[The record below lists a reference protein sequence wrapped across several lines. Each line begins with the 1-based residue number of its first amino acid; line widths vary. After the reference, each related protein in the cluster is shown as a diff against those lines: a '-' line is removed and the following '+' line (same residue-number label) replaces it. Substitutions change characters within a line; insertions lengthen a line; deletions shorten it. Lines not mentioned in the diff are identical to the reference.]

1 MRWVRRIAGVAAAI
15 AGLVALALALLD
27 TDPGHRFVAARI
39 AALRPANGLTFEVGR
54 IDGSLFGRARIADL
68 RIRDLDSVLFA
79 APTVDLDW
87 RPWRW
92 AANELAIDRVTAPAA
107 TLFHR
112 PRTRTNAR
120 GAILP
125 GFDIAVG
132 RLRIDRLRL
141 AAPVSGR
148 ERAMRLAGSATVRRG
163 RALVRLDA
171 AVAASDTLSVRLDAE
186 PGSDRFDLGVAVRG
200 QADGLLAQALGV
212 GAPVALDIAGDGRW
226 TRWRGSARGRIGT
239 RPALDLALGADGGR
253 YTLGGSIV
261 PGPVARGLAARLA
274 APMVR
279 VTAAATLDRRQLTG
293 EVGLRSAALAV
304 TGTGTLDLAES
315 RFRAVR
321 IDGHLLRPDR
331 LVDRLAGRRIGWTV
345 MLAGGFGR
353 PDYRYR
359 LAAEQVAIGRTGI
372 ERLLVAG
379 RGRWGGRPLH
389 LPVTLSAARV
399 TGLGDV
405 AGGIL
410 TNLTVAGRLHI
421 APPAITGEDL
431 QLRSDKLRGRLRFAY
446 DLRTGRWDVGLAG
459 GLARYLVPGIGI
471 VDITSTLDAVPG
483 PGGRGTRLV
492 GRGVAQVVR
501 LDNGFFQSL
510 AGDLP
515 RVEAALERTADGV
528 LRFSA
533 LRITGPQIALSGTGY
548 RRPDG
553 SVRFEGGG
561 TQARWGPVRLVLDG
575 RIGRPTLDLLFAQPN
590 RTLGLADVR
599 AHLDPTPQGFAFRAN
614 GGSRLGPVSAAG
626 AIVLRPGPTSETVVV
641 DALEVTGT
649 RARGSLELGGGGL
662 AGRLQ
667 VAGGG
672 WTGAIDL
679 DLPGG
684 VQRVRGTLAADRAR
698 IAALATVRR
707 GTLGFTALLDPAGT
721 RVEATAQGQGLRRD
735 RLAVARFAGNLAL
748 VGGTGELRA
757 SVAGSRGRAFDVQ
770 TVTAIRPEGYGVS
783 ATGSLDGRPLRLLAP
798 AAVTREGDGWRVAPT
813 RLSFAGGEAALS
825 GRIGGA
831 ETAVDA
837 RLTTLPLTILDIA
850 YPGLGLSGTAS
861 GTLTVQARAGAVPTG
876 RIAMTV
882 RGLSRS
888 GLVLTSRPIDLG
900 LAGVLGPER
909 LGMRAVAASG
919 GQTIGRAQALL
930 RLAPGGTLAARV
942 GAATVQGQLRY
953 TGPADTLWRLTGV
966 ELFDLSGPVRIAA
979 DVGGQV
985 SRPAIRGAFS
995 ASGARIES
1003 ASSGTVLTG
1012 VEASGRFAG
1021 SRLAIERFA
1030 ADASGGAGG
1039 GGGGGSG
1046 RVTGTGSFD
1055 FAAAHGI
1062 GLDLSITADR
1072 ARMIARDEIAATVTG
1087 PLRFRSDGAGGT
1099 ISGDVALDRAS
1110 YRLGR
1115 AAAAAAVPR
1124 LRLREINVPG
1134 GAGEEDETPV
1144 RPWTLA
1150 IRARAPGAVSVSGLG
1165 LTSEWSADLQIG
1177 GAPNNP
1183 AITGRARLVRGN
1195 YEFAGRDFALDRGV
1209 IRFDGSMPANP
1220 ALDIAANADTTGLN
1234 ASIRVTG
1241 TALQPEVGF
1250 VSTPALPEDELLSRL
1265 LFGTS
1270 ITNLSAP
1277 EALQLAAAVAAL
1289 REGGQ
1294 GLNPINAVRRA
1305 AGLDRL
1311 RILPADPQT
1320 GQGTAIA
1327 AGKYVT
1333 RRLYGELVTDGQG
1346 YSATRVEFQVT
1357 RWLSLLSSIS
1367 TLGRQSANVRVS
1379 RDY

>member
-1 MRWVRRIAGVAAAI
+1 MRWARRIVGVVAAL
-15 AGLVALALALLD
+15 AGLVALLLAVLD
-27 TDPGHRFVAARI
+27 TDAGHRFVAGRI
-39 AALRPANGLTFEVGR
+39 AALRPGDGLTYRVGR
-54 IDGSLFGRARIADL
+54 IDGSLYGRARITDL
-68 RIRDLDSVLFA
+68 RVSDLDGLLFQ
-79 APTVDLDW
+79 APAVELDW

-92 AANELAIDRVTAPAA
+92 VGHELAIDRVAAAQA
-107 TLFHR
+107 TLLRR
-112 PRTRTNAR
+112 PHTRSGPR
-120 GAILP
+120 RSILP
-125 GFDIAVG
+125 GFDIAIG
-132 RLRIDRLRL
+132 QLRIDRLRL

-148 ERAMRLAGSATVRRG
+148 ERVMRLAGSATVRRG
-163 RALVRLDA
+163 RALVRLDMG
-171 AVAASDTLSVRLDAE
+171 VGASDRLAMRLDAE
-186 PGSDRFDLGVAVRG
+186 PDRDRFDLGLAARG
-200 QADGLLAQALGV
+200 LADGVLAQALGV
-212 GAPVALDIAGDGRW
+212 RAAVALDVAGDGRW
-226 TRWRGSARGRIGT
+226 TRWRGRARGRIGT
-239 RPALDLALGADGGR
+239 RPVLDLMLGADGGR
-253 YTLGGSIV
+253 YTLGGTV
-261 PGPVARGLAARLA
+261 TPPARGLAARLA
-274 APMVR
+274 APVVR
-279 VTAAATLDRRQLTG
+279 VTAGATLDRRQLTG
-293 EVGLRSAALAV
+293 EVALRSAAVAA
-304 TGTGTLDLAES
+304 TGAGTLDLAES
-315 RFRAVR
+315 RFRGVQIGGR
-321 IDGHLLRPDR
+321 LLRPDR
-331 LVDRLAGRRIGWTV
+331 LVSGVAGRGVAWT
-345 MLAGGFGR
+345 LALGGGFGR

-359 LAAEQVAIGRTGI
+359 LAADALAIGRTGI
-372 ERLLVAG
+372 GRLAVAG

-389 LPVTLSAARV
+389 LPVSLSAARV
-399 TGLGDV
+399 TGVGDV
-405 AGGIL
+405 ADGIL
-410 TNLTVAGRLHI
+410 RNLSVVGRLHI
-421 APPAITGEDL
+421 APPGITGEGL
-431 QLRSDKLRGRLRFAY
+431 ELRSDKLRGQLRFAY

-471 VDITSTLDAVPG
+471 VDITSTLNAVPG

-501 LDNGFFQSL
+501 LDNGFFRSL
-510 AGDLP
+510 SGGPP
-515 RVEAALERTADGV
+515 RVEAALERAPDGV
-528 LRFSA
+528 LRFTS
-533 LRITGPQIALSGTGY
+533 LRVIGPQIALSGAGY

-553 SVRFEGGG
+553 SVHFEGGG
-561 TQARWGPVRLVLDG
+561 RQARWGPVRLVLDG
-575 RIGRPTLDLLFAQPN
+575 RIGRPTLDLLFAEPN
-590 RTLGLADVR
+590 RTLGLSDVR
-599 AHLDPTPQGFAFRAN
+599 AHLDPTPEGFAYRAV

-626 AIVLRPGPTSETVVV
+626 ALVLRPGPQTDLVVV
-641 DALEVTGT
+641 DALDVTGT
-649 RARGSLELGGGGL
+649 RGRGTLELGGGGL
-662 AGRLQ
+662 SGRLA
-667 VAGGG
+667 VVGGG
-672 WTGAIDL
+672 WSGAIDL
-679 DLPGG
+679 DLPSG
-684 VQRVRGTLAADRAR
+684 VQRVRGTLSADRAR
-698 IAALATVRR
+698 IAALASVRR
-707 GTLGFTALLDPAGT
+707 GTLGFSTLLDPAGT

-735 RLAVARFAGNLAL
+735 RLALARFAGNLTL

-770 TVTAIRPEGYGVS
+770 TVTAIRPDGYRVS
-783 ATGSLDGRPLRLLAP
+783 AQGSLDGRPLRLLAP
-798 AAVTREGDGWRVAPT
+798 AGVTRAGDGWRLGPT
-813 RLSFAGGEAALS
+813 RLSFAAGEAALS
-825 GRIGGA
+825 GRFGGGEA
-831 ETAVDA
+831 AVDA
-837 RLTTLPLTILDIA
+837 RLTALPLSILDIA
-850 YPGLGLSGTAS
+850 YPGLGLGGSAS
-861 GTLTVQARAGAVPTG
+861 GTLTARAGSGTAPTG
-876 RIAMTV
+876 RIDMTV

-900 LAGVLGPER
+900 VAGVLGPDR
-909 LGMRAVAASG
+909 LGVRAVAASAG
-919 GQTIGRAQALL
+919 RTIGRAQALL
-930 RLAPGGTLAARV
+930 RLPPGDALATRV
-942 GAATVQGQLRY
+942 AAAALQGQVRY
-953 TGPADTLWRLTGV
+953 AGPADTLWRLTGV

-979 DVGGQV
+979 DIGGQV
-985 SRPAIRGAFS
+985 SRPAIQGAFT

-1003 ASSGTVLTG
+1003 ATSGTVLTG

-1030 ADASGGAGG
+1030 AAAGD
-1039 GGGGGSG
+1039 G

-1062 GLDLSITADR
+1062 GLDLSLAATG

-1099 ISGDVALDRAS
+1099 ISGDVVLDRAS

-1134 GAGEEDETPV
+1134 GGVEDEVPT

-1165 LTSEWSADLQIG
+1165 LTSEWSADLRIAG
-1177 GAPNNP
+1177 EPGNP
-1183 AITGRARLVRGN
+1183 AITGLARLVRGN

-1209 IRFDGSMPANP
+1209 IRFDGSVPANP
-1220 ALDIAANADTTGLN
+1220 ALDIAADANTPGLN